1 MRSVR
6 FLLLVSFSVV
16 AFGACGGGEADA
28 DDERDLNLP
37 PAESI
42 ATLGDTALGDAD
54 EQAVEQVAQQAAEPP
69 DEPPPPPPRREP
81 PPAVD
86 EGTTIMLSAS
96 DSIELNDDMVG
107 QNIFATVVEGLYDTR
122 GREVIPAGA
131 VFQGVLE
138 KTEVTDSNG
147 TTEVMLLTFQQV
159 SFLGTNYPLQARTDS
174 VGVRTASGGMGLDEA
189 AKIGAGAAVGAIA
202 GRLIGGNRTGTLV
215 GAAVGTAAG
224 VGIAM
229 ATRGEKVLLD
239 AGAAIRITLTEPFT
253 RTS

>member
-1 MRSVR
+1 MRSALF
-6 FLLLVSFSVV
+6 FLLIPLATV
-16 AFGACGGGEADA
+16 AFGACGGGEAEADA
-28 DDERDLNLP
+28 ERDLNLP

-42 ATLGDTALGDAD
+42 ATLGDTALG
-54 EQAVEQVAQQAAEPP
+54 EVEQQAN
-69 DEPPPPPPRREP
+69 EPPPPPARPLP
-81 PPAVD
+81 PPSLD
-86 EGTTIMLSAS
+86 EGTTIMLSAA
-96 DSIELNDDMVG
+96 DSIELNDDIVG
-107 QNIFATVVEGLYDTR
+107 QSVYATSVEALYDTR

-138 KTEVTDSNG
+138 KTEVSDSTG

-159 SFLGTNYPLQARTDS
+159 GFLGRDYPLEARTDS
-174 VGVRTASGGMGLDEA
+174 VGVRTAAGNVGLDEA

-229 ATRGEKVLLD
+229 ATRGGKVLLD
-239 AGAAIRITLTEPFT
+239 AGAPIRIVLSAPFT

>member
-1 MRSVR
+1 MRSAR
-6 FLLLVSFSVV
+6 LFPFIPFALL
-16 AFGACGGGEADA
+16 AFGACGGGEAEA
-28 DDERDLNLP
+28 DSERDLNLP

-42 ATLGDTALGDAD
+42 ATLGDTALGEAEQPAD
-54 EQAVEQVAQQAAEPP
+54 ET
-69 DEPPPPPPRREP
+69 PPPPARRLP
-81 PPAVD
+81 PPSLD
-86 EGTTIMLSAS
+86 DGTTIMLSAA
-96 DSIELNDDMVG
+96 DSIELNDDIVG
-107 QNIFATVVEGLYDTR
+107 QNIFATAVEGLYDTR

-138 KTEVTDSNG
+138 KTEVTDSTG

-159 SFLGTNYPLQARTDS
+159 SILGTNYPLQALTDS
-174 VGVRTASGGMGLDEA
+174 VGVRTAAGGVGLDEA

-239 AGAAIRITLTEPFT
+239 AGAPIRIILTAPFT